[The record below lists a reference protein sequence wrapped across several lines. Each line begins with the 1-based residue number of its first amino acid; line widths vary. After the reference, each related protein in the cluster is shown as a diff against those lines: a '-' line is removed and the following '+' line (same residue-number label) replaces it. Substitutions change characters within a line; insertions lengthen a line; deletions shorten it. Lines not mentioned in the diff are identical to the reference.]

1 MTFRYDVPFSPTQVL
16 YIFLEDAD
24 EDLLSEEED
33 PAAVRQ
39 KSPWLETDLGF
50 S

>member
-33 PAAVRQ
+33 PAAG
-39 KSPWLETDLGF
+39 PWWETDLGF